1 MKRISDMRIK
11 TANNFLS
18 IELLKMLIGR
28 HIKIYFSK
36 LKKGDS
42 KENEMKLAA
51 QPQSGDNLYFLPR
64 GEEKK
69 IKEKRPGSKLNALHQ
84 LSLLNL

>member
-1 MKRISDMRIK
+1 
-11 TANNFLS
+11 
-18 IELLKMLIGR
+18 MLIGR

-69 IKEKRPGSKLNALHQ
+69 KKRGQAQS
-84 LSLLNL
+84 